1 MKKQT
6 KIVNAPKKY
15 REEIRHT
22 AECAF
27 QRAIIL
33 GGQSVL
39 NGQSVIWLDIELP
52 VDLSGHARG
61 RCVDLIGIDV
71 EGNYVLCELK
81 FRKKYR
87 DNGNPEEAAKQLS
100 EYMELIK
107 ANYKAFGSSYHHDN
121 GKPINWEKVTNGN
134 TRLVI
139 AANSGYWESYFGPRR
154 KGETYNTMGMEC
166 YSVDIKDDTFVNQ
179 KLNKKT
185 YTPIMP
191 EEGLEWNKIR

>member
-1 MKKQT
+1 MVGHKT
-6 KIVNAPKKY
+6 RVNSPGAY
-15 REEIRHT
+15 RVEVKHT

-33 GGQSVL
+33 GEQSAL
-39 NGQSVIWLDIELP
+39 NGQIVTWLDIELP
-52 VDLSGHARG
+52 VDISGHARG
-61 RCVDLIGIDV
+61 RCVDLIGIDSD
-71 EGNYVLCELK
+71 GNYVLCELK

-87 DNGNPEEAAKQLS
+87 ANGNPEEAAKQLS
-100 EYMELIK
+100 EYMKLIK
-107 ANYKAFGSSYHHDN
+107 DKYEYFGDSNHHKN
-121 GKPINWEKVTNGN
+121 GKPINWEKLANGN

-139 AANSGYWESYFGPRR
+139 AANSGYWKSYFGPRR
-154 KGETYNTMGMEC
+154 KGEDYNTMGMEC

-191 EEGLEWNKIR
+191 KEGLKWNKIR